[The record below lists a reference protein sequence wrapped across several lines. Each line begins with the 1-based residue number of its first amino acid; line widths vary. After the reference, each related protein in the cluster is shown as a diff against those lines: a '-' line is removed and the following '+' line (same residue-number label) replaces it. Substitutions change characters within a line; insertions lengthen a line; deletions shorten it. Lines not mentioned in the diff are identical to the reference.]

1 MFVIP
6 ISLLYKEVKQT
17 LRLRPIRSCKV
28 YIPAISNINP
38 DYQVSLEDND
48 DLGVKYTVEGAIVNV
63 EIGEY
68 SFSIIPNLPNDVANL
83 PYKELRRMFYIVK
96 LDLVDDNTIAPEVF
110 HGVYVYFKM

>member
-28 YIPAISNINP
+28 YIPAISNNP
-38 DYQVSLEDND
+38 DYLISLVDND
-48 DLGVKYTVEGAIVNV
+48 NLGVKYTMEGVTINV

-83 PYKELRRMFYIVK
+83 PYKELRRMFHIVK

-110 HGVYVYFKM
+110 HGVYVYF